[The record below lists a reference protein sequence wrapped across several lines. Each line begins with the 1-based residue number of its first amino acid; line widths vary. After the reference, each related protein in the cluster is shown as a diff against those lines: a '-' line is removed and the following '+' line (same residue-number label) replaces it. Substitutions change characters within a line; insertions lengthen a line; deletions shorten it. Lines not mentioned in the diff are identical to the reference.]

1 MSEYLDKLARAAV
14 AAYEEGSGMVT
25 PWELLGE
32 HAQNVARNQVRA
44 VLRLLREPSEA
55 MKDAARGGP
64 DRGDDDVEG
73 EWYPFS
79 QGHIWEAYTTMI
91 DKALEE

>member
-44 VLRLLREPSEA
+44 VLRLLREPS
-55 MKDAARGGP
+55 
-64 DRGDDDVEG
+64 DRATPSNGRAGSIVVDVR
-73 EWYPFS
+73 
-79 QGHIWEAYTTMI
+79 
-91 DKALEE
+91 ALQIPIAEELRAP